1 MVCIQRDRQT
11 RISNQ
16 ANLGRGVRPQTLLKY
31 RCLKMGVTFLI
42 LKLIKIYA
50 FSSLFLSLLSFLPP
64 YKGPNSRIQPSIC
77 K

>member
-42 LKLIKIYA
+42 FKIYA
-50 FSSLFLSLLSFLPP
+50 FSSLFLSLFSFLPP